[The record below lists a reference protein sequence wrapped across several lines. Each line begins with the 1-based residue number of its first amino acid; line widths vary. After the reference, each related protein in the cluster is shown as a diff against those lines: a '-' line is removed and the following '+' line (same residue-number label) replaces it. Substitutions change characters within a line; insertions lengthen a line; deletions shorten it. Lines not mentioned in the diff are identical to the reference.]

1 MRNNQ
6 LLLLPACLVFTGNV
20 FAQIAFTEHPELLPY
35 ATHSGNCMAVTDM
48 NDDGRDDIAVLDNSN
63 FLKILYQNIDGTFKG
78 YDIEQLSSAEQWGM
92 AVADMDNDGHKD
104 CFAGGDY
111 DGQHY
116 ERITAPGVFT
126 PGVADYASM
135 FMQNIS
141 IGDMNNDGWLDVLG
155 CHDNAAP
162 IIWMN
167 DTTGTLHNDPYID
180 FTTVSELPAGDM
192 SGNYGSVFTDFDD
205 DGDLDLYIAHCRQ
218 GVNDPN
224 DARRWNRLFVND
236 GNNNFTDQIDA
247 YGLTD
252 HHQSWAVD
260 FGDWDNDGD
269 LDLMVVNHDTAM
281 QLFGNDGTGHY
292 TEISDDGL
300 NITGFLL
307 QSHFEDFDNDG
318 FLDILISGGSQFLL
332 HGNGDGTFT
341 PLINVFPSPTVMHG
355 FAIGD
360 LNNDGFMDVW
370 ANYGSGYT
378 TPNSGTPDKLWLN
391 SGNGNHWLNIR
402 LQGVASNRD
411 GIGARVTLTT
421 ALGTQVRE
429 VRAGESYGLTNTSMC
444 HFGLGP
450 NITVSSMTVHWPSGQ
465 VDTYNDINAD
475 ETMSVV
481 EGSCITPMVSITS
494 STGSFNMCPGGDL
507 ITLTAA
513 GGSSYSWD
521 GSATTDELVVDTP
534 GYHTVLVGG
543 DGTCSAFASVFVGEL
558 PDVGPTVTANGPTD
572 ICWDTPTT
580 LTSSVADSYLWSTGE
595 TTQSITP
602 TESGDYTVTVDGICP
617 NVISAPISI
626 NVLPTPPAPTSA
638 NVNIPAAGNAVL
650 MATGDSIVW
659 YDAAADGT
667 LIGSGS
673 PWTTPYLTSDASF
686 WCAEAAIPTVDSLY
700 GGMDSP
706 GTDWN
711 SEGDPSFYP
720 IFECYSPFQLR
731 SVLVHATNAGTRTV
745 GLVSWPNGNAIASQN
760 FTLPAGAS
768 RIYLNW
774 DVTPGTYGLRMF
786 GNNIGMTYNNVSGT
800 YPYPLGDVGAITS
813 TTNGGSGATAYY
825 EIFYDWEIFVT
836 TYSCEGPRTQVDVT
850 IGPVGIK
857 DMQDGG
863 RVKLY
868 PVPTQDILN
877 VDLSRLD
884 GMIDVEVLDII
895 GRSVQVAHFQGKGVR
910 QLDASRLAPG
920 EYQLRISDKDG
931 IEVHRFVIE

>member
-6 LLLLPACLVFTGNV
+6 LLLLPACLLLTGNL

-48 NDDGRDDIAVLDNSN
+48 NDDGRDDIAVLENSK
-63 FLKILYQNIDGTFKG
+63 FLKILYQSTDGTFKG

-104 CFAGGDY
+104 CFTGGNG

-126 PGVADYASM
+126 PGMADYAFM

-141 IGDMNNDGWLDVLG
+141 IGDLNNDGALDVFG

-162 IIWMN
+162 IIWIN
-167 DTTGTLHNDPYID
+167 NGTGVLNTNAYID
-180 FTTVSELPAGDM
+180 FTTVSEMPAGDM
-192 SGNYGSVFTDFDD
+192 SGNYGSVFSDFDG
-205 DGDLDLYIAHCRQ
+205 DGDLDLYVAHCRQ

-236 GNNNFTDQIDA
+236 GNNNFTDQTDA

-269 LDLMVVNHDTAM
+269 LDQMVVNHDNAM
-281 QLFGNDGTGHY
+281 QLFENDGTGHY
-292 TEISDDGL
+292 TEISDGGL

-341 PLINVFPSPTVMHG
+341 PLINVFPSPIVMHG

-370 ANYGSGYT
+370 ANYGNGYT

-391 SGNGNHWLNIR
+391 NGNGNHWLNVR
-402 LQGVASNRD
+402 LHGVASNRD

-429 VRAGESYGLTNTSMC
+429 VRSGESYGLTNTAMC
-444 HFGLGP
+444 HFGLG
-450 NITVSSMTVHWPSGQ
+450 NNTTVTSLTVHWPSGQ
-465 VDTYNDINAD
+465 VDTYDNVDAD
-475 ETMSVV
+475 QDMTLV
-481 EGSCITPMVSITS
+481 EGSCIAPVVSITS
-494 STGSFNMCPGGDL
+494 STGNFNMCPSGGA

-521 GSATTDELVVDTP
+521 GGATTDELVVNTP
-534 GYHTVLVGG
+534 GYHTVLVDGG
-543 DGTCSAFASVFVGEL
+543 GTCSAFASVFVTETPGIA
-558 PDVGPTVTANGPTD
+558 PVITADGPTD

-580 LTSSVADSYLWSTGE
+580 LTSSAADNYLWSTGE

-617 NVISAPISI
+617 DVTSDPITI
-626 NVLPTPPAPTSA
+626 NVLPTPPAPVSA
-638 NVNIPAAGNAVL
+638 NVNIPVAGTAVL
-650 MATGDSIVW
+650 SATGTSIVW
-659 YDAAADGT
+659 YDAAVAGT
-667 LIGSGS
+667 AIGTGS
-673 PWTTPYLTSDASF
+673 PWTTPYLSSAASF
-686 WCAEAAIPTVDSLY
+686 WCAEAAIPSVDSLY
-700 GGMDSP
+700 GGMESP
-706 GTDWN
+706 GTNW
-711 SEGDPSFYP
+711 SGEGDASFYP
-720 IFECYSPFQLR
+720 IFECYAPFQLR
-731 SVLVHATNAGTRTV
+731 SVLVHATTAGTRLV
-745 GLVSWPNGNAIASQN
+745 GLVNMTNGNTIASQN
-760 FTLPAGAS
+760 FTLPTGES

-786 GNNIGMTYNNVSGT
+786 GNNIGMTYNDVSGT

-813 TTNGGSGATAYY
+813 TTNGGSGATAYF

-850 IGPVGIK
+850 IGPVGVT
-857 DMQDGG
+857 DVPGAG

-868 PVPTQDILN
+868 PVPTRSLLN
-877 VDLSRLD
+877 VDLSSLEGAVDLAILD
-884 GMIDVEVLDII
+884 VT
-895 GRSVQVAHFQGKGVR
+895 GRTLQSARVDSKGVR
-910 QLDASRLAPG
+910 QLDTSRLSSG
-920 EYQLRISDKDG
+920 EYQLRITGKDG
-931 IEVHRFVIE
+931 MEVHRFVIE